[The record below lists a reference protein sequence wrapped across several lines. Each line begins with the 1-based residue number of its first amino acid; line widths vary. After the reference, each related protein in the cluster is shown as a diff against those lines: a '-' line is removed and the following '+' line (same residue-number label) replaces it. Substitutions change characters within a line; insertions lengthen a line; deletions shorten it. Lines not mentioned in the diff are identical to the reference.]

1 MVRIALAMMSILSKR
16 VVAAQTKDEV
26 LRQLLQP
33 PFDELLAPEHVVRV
47 TAKIAVS
54 DRTLEAIKGKALTS
68 LANQKRHA

>member
-1 MVRIALAMMSILSKR
+1 MMSILSKR